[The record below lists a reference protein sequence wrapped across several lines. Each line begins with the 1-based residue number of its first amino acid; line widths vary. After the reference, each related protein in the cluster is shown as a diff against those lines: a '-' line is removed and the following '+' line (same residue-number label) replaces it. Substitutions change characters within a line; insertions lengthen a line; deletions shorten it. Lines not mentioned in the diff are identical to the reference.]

1 MLRNGPDPTS
11 HAFGA
16 TVWLLAGHV
25 LLHAV
30 ITLIM
35 LGFLALRIWRGYT
48 SPRRNGEARILQLWA
63 DFTAVTGL
71 LALTAAWAPG
81 AFA

>member
-1 MLRNGPDPTS
+1 MFQHEINGMGIVQ
-11 HAFGA
+11 AE
-16 TVWLLAGHV
+16 L
-25 LLHAV
+25 